1 MKTRHSR
8 DEDSISAEVFQS
20 LPTVAHV
27 PFVGDPRKRLASRMK
42 MVWVESGDRASLA
55 DLYHW

>member
-1 MKTRHSR
+1 M

-27 PFVGDPRKRLASRMK
+27 LFVGDPRKRLASKMK
-42 MVWVESGDRASLA
+42 MVWVESGYSASLA